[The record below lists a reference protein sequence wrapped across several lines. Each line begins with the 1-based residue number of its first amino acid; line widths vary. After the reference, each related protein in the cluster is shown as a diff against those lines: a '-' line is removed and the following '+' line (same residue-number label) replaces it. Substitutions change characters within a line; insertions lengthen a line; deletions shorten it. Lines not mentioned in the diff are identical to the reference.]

1 MPALAP
7 PRTRLSASFV
17 LVGALLVGLVG
28 ATPARVLATPVD
40 ADEDG
45 NPDETFAIRAGAD
58 LGFGAIERGDYVL
71 VDATIYARVWNIR
84 ADVWAPLRFLTD
96 GFTFVTEDW
105 SQPRDFARI
114 FRCVRLDVGD
124 YEQPEDRFDPT
135 CEAYGQRA
143 GRGLHGRTYF
153 SLRVAP
159 LQGVSL
165 GHETLVFNFRSQRD
179 MARPQLG
186 AVADLVVSDWLQ
198 AEAYLDDVTN
208 PGVMVGR
215 AILRPSILLT
225 GDSWDETPDDFVIGV
240 TYAGDFQAP
249 LYRQTAFGRPLVDPQ
264 TGDARFTRDALFAI
278 GVDTHYTYYWGLGD
292 RDAPQIGFMV
302 YGDFNVFPEITD
314 AYGFHGGLRF
324 TYRHQ
329 GWQVFL
335 GGEYRLTGNRYLP
348 EYFDTEYV
356 SRAQQFLLTP
366 ELRGLPGLDPYVT
379 KYGYMLSRPD
389 GFFHSGQIYGNVVI
403 PIPLDDRGNY
413 APLPFGFFLEDADGP
428 ANASVSLSAGP
439 FRFDQLVVAGQYLR
453 RNFDD
458 WSQMFAL
465 EGTLIRLLGRLYLGP
480 SNAAPGSFDEI
491 LSHIHLDARFDRRW
505 FQTAQ
510 GDLAETNDFALT
522 VGFTAGT

>member
-1 MPALAP
+1 MRDIRRSGLGLLALAWLAAWP
-7 PRTRLSASFV
+7 SA
-17 LVGALLVGLVG
+17 
-28 ATPARVLATPVD
+28 ARANPVD

-45 NPDETFAIRAGAD
+45 NPDEVFGIRAGAD
-58 LGFGAIERGDYVL
+58 IGFGAIERGDYVL
-71 VDATIYARVWNIR
+71 IDTSLYLRVWNVR
-84 ADVWAPLRFLTD
+84 ADLWAPLRFLTN
-96 GFTFVTEDW
+96 GFTFVTDDW
-105 SQPRDFARI
+105 SQPRDANRV

-124 YEQPEDRFDPT
+124 YEQPEDRYDPT
-135 CEAYGQRA
+135 CEAYPQRS

-165 GHETLVFNFRSQRD
+165 GHETLVFNFRGQRD
-179 MARPQLG
+179 LQRPQLG
-186 AVADLVVSDWLQ
+186 VVADLIVSDWLQ
-198 AEAYLDDVTN
+198 AMAYLDDITN

-215 AILRPSILLT
+215 AFIRPTILIT
-225 GDSWDETPDDFVIGV
+225 GDDWDQTPDDFVIGV
-240 TYAGDFQAP
+240 TYAGDYQAP

-264 TGDARFTRDALFAI
+264 SGDARFTRDALAAI

-292 RDAPQIGFMV
+292 RSAPQIGFMV
-302 YGDFNVFPEITD
+302 YGDFNAFPEITD
-314 AYGFHGGLRF
+314 AFGFHAGLRF

-335 GGEYRLTGNRYLP
+335 GGEYRITGNRYLP

-389 GFFHSGQIYGNVVI
+389 GHFHSGQIYGNVVI
-403 PIPLDDRGNY
+403 PVPIDDRGNY
-413 APLPFGFFLEDADGP
+413 SPLPIGFFMEDADGP
-428 ANASVSLSAGP
+428 ANASVSLSVGP
-439 FRFDQLVVAGQYLR
+439 FRFDQLVVAAQYLR

-458 WSQMFAL
+458 WSQMF
-465 EGTLIRLLGRLYLGP
+465 EIDGTLIRLLGRLYLGP
-480 SNAAPGSFDEI
+480 SNATPGSIEEI
-491 LSHIHLDARFDRRW
+491 LSYIHIDARFDRRW
-505 FQTAQ
+505 FQTVE
-510 GDLAETNDFALT
+510 GDLAETNDFSLT